1 MIVVPTVE
9 DYAAFAPETSSERN
23 GDGSSAALNDI
34 PAGQRNTTLASLAG
48 SMRRR
53 GMTESS
59 IVLALLSENAER
71 CRPPLSDKE
80 VEKIARSVGRYE
92 PAATNTALEPTE
104 PRRRTKRLEALPI
117 GVTAKHVDDAGD
129 VGFLASPVWPS
140 DAYGMLGAED
150 KAGKTWLVLDLA
162 VSVAS
167 ATAWLGRFDCQQGG
181 VLLYLGEGGPRK
193 MLRRLR
199 AVAQSRDVRTEELPI
214 RACYRTPYLTR
225 ADDLTEMSRELE
237 TEGARLVVI
246 DPLYLAARGASGSDL
261 YAMGEHLSN
270 VQQVAQRAG
279 AALLVTTHY
288 NKTGEGRGPKRF
300 TGVGPGAWGRVLVSA
315 DVINR
320 RVVSPT
326 TGETVAALSV
336 NFTGDEIG
344 DRAVNVRRRVWVDD
358 PSDLRSPMH
367 YEVETT
373 DVEDEPGRGDLP
385 PSVRRVHEVL
395 VRAGRPLTVRIIG
408 DELAKQD
415 DFKLRRRTI
424 QEALVALERLG
435 MAERGEP
442 DPFGGH
448 EWSGR

>member
-1 MIVVPTVE
+1 MTVVPTYE
-9 DYAAFAPETSSERN
+9 DYVAFAPELPSERN
-23 GDGSSAALNDI
+23 GDDSPAASSEI
-34 PAGQRNTTLASLAG
+34 PSGQRNTTLASLAG

-59 IVLALLSENAER
+59 IALALRSENAER
-71 CRPPLSDKE
+71 CKPPLQDKE

-92 PAATNTALEPTE
+92 PAATKPAPEAE
-104 PRRRTKRLEALPI
+104 PRRPRRLEALPI
-117 GVTAKHVDDAGD
+117 GETAKHVDDAGD

-167 ATAWLGRFDCQQGG
+167 ATPWLGRFECQQGG

-193 MLRRLR
+193 MVRRIR
-199 AVAQSRDVRTEELPI
+199 AVARSRELHADVLPI
-214 RACYRTPYLTR
+214 RACYRTPFLTR
-225 ADDLTEMSRELE
+225 ADDLAEMSRELE
-237 TEGARLVVI
+237 TQDARLVVI

-270 VQQVAQRAG
+270 VQEVAQRAN

-315 DVINR
+315 DVVNR
-320 RVVSPT
+320 RVVSPN

-336 NFTGDEIG
+336 SFTGDEIG

-395 VRAGRPLTVRIIG
+395 VRAGRPLTVRTIG